1 VGFSWGNYEEVGFCI
16 SMDTIDNDVRIHN
29 TIFSVGKWGSMWEHC
44 SYKGS
49 PISPYL
55 FLICTEVLSSM
66 LTQANREGSL
76 TRVPTSKFGPRVS
89 HLFFADDSLL
99 FCWSSIPQWNSLTN
113 LLHTYEESL
122 EQRLNN
128 NKIAIIFS
136 KNTSLVD
143 KEKIVEIVGIL
154 VTQ

>member
-1 VGFSWGNYEEVGFCI
+1 
-16 SMDTIDNDVRIHN
+16 
-29 TIFSVGKWGSMWEHC
+29 
-44 SYKGS
+44 
-49 PISPYL
+49 
-55 FLICTEVLSSM
+55 
-66 LTQANREGSL
+66 
-76 TRVPTSKFGPRVS
+76 VS

-143 KEKIVEIVGIL
+143 KEKILEIAGIL
-154 VTQ
+154 VTQQYDTYLGLLALVGRSRLAAFKSIKELVWKRLQD